1 MTTASRAIT
10 APAFPY
16 TAQQR
21 THFELR
27 RRGKLELFD
36 IVQNLYARGMRA
48 SEIVRQTGVCRH
60 RVDKWIR
67 VRELPERSRM
77 APKSGMPGFYY
88 EYLAKRSG
96 EGCQN
101 VRILLAE
108 IHDLG
113 YRGCY
118 SWLARVLSPWRASGA
133 AGMQSAIRTA
143 GPTTLVPTHRI
154 SPKIAASL
162 LMKIP
167 EALSARQRHIIDHLK
182 ERCPG
187 FATAPISPGFPH
199 DPAERYT
206 GEFTRVDAPGPTVW
220 HGCPETLCEESGA
233 GLPSGCCCRD
243 YKLEQWPDRGAY
255 QSFESNQT
263 SHVRAGRRGAASCP
277 TAAQSRL

>member
-1 MTTASRAIT
+1 MAQEEMSHLRQFLIIPANTRAVKPVATARRAMA

-16 TAQQR
+16 TTQQR

-27 RRGKLELFD
+27 CRGKLELFH

-67 VRELPERSRM
+67 LRELPERSRM
-77 APKSGMPGFYY
+77 APKSAMPGFYY
-88 EYLAKRSG
+88 EYLAKRWA

-101 VRILLAE
+101 VRMLLAE
-108 IHDLG
+108 IRDLG

-118 SWLARVLSPWRASGA
+118 SWLARVLSPWRGSGA
-133 AGMQSAIRTA
+133 AGTQSAIRTA
-143 GPTTLVPTHRI
+143 DPITLVPTQRI

-182 ERCPG
+182 HKTYFCDG
-187 FATAPISPGFPH
+187 
-199 DPAERYT
+199 
-206 GEFTRVDAPGPTVW
+206 
-220 HGCPETLCEESGA
+220 
-233 GLPSGCCCRD
+233 
-243 YKLEQWPDRGAY
+243 K
-255 QSFESNQT
+255 
-263 SHVRAGRRGAASCP
+263 
-277 TAAQSRL
+277 